1 MDNKLNEIRRKI
13 RFLRAEMLG
22 AEDNIRKQV
31 NRDEDCA
38 EAAVHLM
45 AMRVVM
51 LGLIG
56 ERNRL
61 GGEERL
67 LNVDERLKLDV
78 RAASRKPS
86 NGAPVL
92 SSESLPGLDPEGDR
106 LAPRKRVPSKIRSP
120 VPIQPERKRPEAAVS
135 DETIQALRRRI
146 GELDQLARRLD
157 QSGLDNARAQLL
169 LSRKRAELEDFIN
182 RGQRCQHRFD
192 GTTTTRITRHG

>member
-22 AEDNIRKQV
+22 AEDNIRKKI
-31 NRDEDCA
+31 NRDEDCS

-45 AMRVVM
+45 SMRVVM

-78 RAASRKPS
+78 RAAGRKPAKEALERFPAKW
-86 NGAPVL
+86 GPVRV
-92 SSESLPGLDPEGDR
+92 EKTRQIKNPE
-106 LAPRKRVPSKIRSP
+106 PRSDSIGTEKARGRR
-120 VPIQPERKRPEAAVS
+120 ER
-135 DETIQALRRRI
+135 
-146 GELDQLARRLD
+146 
-157 QSGLDNARAQLL
+157 
-169 LSRKRAELEDFIN
+169 
-182 RGQRCQHRFD
+182 
-192 GTTTTRITRHG
+192 